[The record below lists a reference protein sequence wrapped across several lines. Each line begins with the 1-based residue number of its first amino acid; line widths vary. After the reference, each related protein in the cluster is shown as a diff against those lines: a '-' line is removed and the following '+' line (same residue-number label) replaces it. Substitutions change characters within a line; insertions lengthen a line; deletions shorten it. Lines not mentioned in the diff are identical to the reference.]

1 MANSTFPP
9 AILLMGPTA
18 SGKTAVAVQLA
29 TTLPCEIISVDS
41 ALIYKDMDIGT
52 AKPDADTLKRAPHH
66 LINLIEP
73 HESYSAARFRDDALT
88 LMREITERD
97 HIPLLVGGTMLYF
110 KALVEGLNDL
120 PEADFAVRLIIET
133 MADEEGWPAV
143 HEKLRK
149 VDPQTAARLEPN
161 DAQRIQRALEIF
173 YIEGKSMTDL
183 LKKPKYVYF
192 PYTPIRIA
200 LVPSDRAVLHQ
211 RIAQRFD
218 AMLEAGL
225 VEELRT
231 LREDYALE
239 PDMPAM
245 RCVGYRQTWEHLNG
259 KISLDEL
266 REQGIAATR
275 QLAKR
280 QLTWLRS
287 TEDLTEF
294 DCLAE
299 NVGDLVLEFVRQS
312 IEVQIMAGEA

>member
-1 MANSTFPP
+1 MANPMYPP

-29 TTLPCEIISVDS
+29 ATLPCEIISVDS
-41 ALIYKDMDIGT
+41 AMIYKGMDIGT

-66 LINLIEP
+66 LIDIIEP

-88 LMREITERD
+88 LMREITERGN
-97 HIPLLVGGTMLYF
+97 IPLLVGGTMLYF

-120 PEADFAVRLIIET
+120 PEADVAIRLIIET
-133 MADEEGWPAV
+133 MVEEEGWPAL

-149 VDPQTAARLEPN
+149 VDPETAARLEPN
-161 DAQRIQRALEIF
+161 DAQRIQRALEIY
-173 YIEGKSMTDL
+173 YITGKSMTDL

-200 LVPSDRAVLHQ
+200 LVPGDRAVLHE
-211 RIAQRFD
+211 RIAQRFN
-218 AMLEAGL
+218 AMLKAGL
-225 VEELRT
+225 VEELRA
-231 LREDYALE
+231 LRDESSLE
-239 PDMPAM
+239 PDLPSM
-245 RCVGYRQTWEHLNG
+245 RCVGYRQAWDHLSG

-280 QLTWLRS
+280 QLTWLRAM
-287 TEDLTEF
+287 EDNTEF

-299 NVGDLVLEFVRQS
+299 DIGDMVLEYIRQ
-312 IEVQIMAGEA
+312 ELEAQIVAGEE